1 MKKQKSYQF
10 YGFNLLGCLTALV
23 FILFLQLVPGFTQA
37 ENNPPKDILDD
48 ELLKSILDDELLKS
62 ISLFSEVLAHI
73 QQNHLDPPDTKQLM
87 YGAIRGMLRTL
98 DPYSQFLPPENY
110 ADFRTESR
118 GTYGGLGMEIGI
130 RDERLTIIA
139 PFKGTP
145 ADKAGLQ
152 SSDIIS
158 QIEGESTAKMTTTDA
173 VKHLRGEPG
182 TQVTIT
188 IVREGESKPLEVTL
202 TRDVIQFPSVESKVL
217 KEDIGY
223 IRINQF
229 RDNTAND
236 VDKAFET
243 FNQQEIVGLIL
254 DLRTNPGGLLRSAVE
269 VASDFLDPGQLIVY
283 TQGKT
288 PRKEYSAEQGK
299 QQKRYPLI
307 VLVNGGSAS
316 ASEIVAGAIKD
327 NGRGLVMGEKT
338 FGKASVQQIFSLN
351 LSGGAAIKLTVAHY
365 YSPNGV
371 DIHKVGIVPD
381 IEDPW
386 FSRSEIQMLRKL
398 QKHEK
403 IKTFIEENG
412 EDALAQLEKAQ
423 RASKEDS
430 EAALTLRKYQ
440 RLADSFTEEGIIL
453 SDVGLKLAI
462 ARETENDLDEYEY
475 DPRIIRAI
483 DHLRAFKLYQLM
495 LKTDNKE

>member
-1 MKKQKSYQF
+1 MKRQKSYQR
-10 YGFNLLGCLTALV
+10 YINVLGYLTILLC
-23 FILFLQLVPGFTQA
+23 ILFLQPTLGLTQG
-37 ENNPPKDILDD
+37 ENNTSKGVVDD
-48 ELLKSILDDELLKS
+48 KLLEN
-62 ISLFSEVLAHI
+62 ISLLSEVLAYI
-73 QQNHLDPPDTKQLM
+73 QENHLDSPDSEPLL

-98 DPYSQFLPPENY
+98 DPYSQFFSPENY

-130 RDERLTIIA
+130 RDERLTIVS

-152 SSDIIS
+152 SGDIIS
-158 QIEGESTAKMTTTDA
+158 HIESKSTTNMTTTDA
-173 VKHLRGEPG
+173 VEHLRGEPG

-188 IVREGESKPLEVTL
+188 VVREGEPRPLEVTL

-217 KEDIGY
+217 RENIGY

-229 RDNTAND
+229 RDNTASD
-236 VDKAFET
+236 VDKVFET
-243 FNQQEIVGLIL
+243 FNQQEIEGLIL
-254 DLRTNPGGLLRSAVE
+254 DLRSNPGGLLRSSVDI
-269 VASDFLDPGQLIVY
+269 ASDFLEPGQLIVY

-288 PRKEYSAEQGK
+288 PREEYKAERGK

-327 NGRGLVMGEKT
+327 HGRGLVMGEKT
-338 FGKASVQQIFSLN
+338 FGKASVQQIFT
-351 LSGGAAIKLTVAHY
+351 LSGGAAVKLTVAHY

-371 DIHKVGIVPD
+371 DIHKIGIVPD

-386 FSRSEIQMLRKL
+386 FSRSEIQMLQKLRKHKEI
-398 QKHEK
+398 QA
-403 IKTFIEENG
+403 FIESNG
-412 EDALAQLEKAQ
+412 DDILSRLDKA
-423 RASKEDS
+423 RHASKDDT
-430 EAALTLRKYQ
+430 EAASLLRKYQ
-440 RLADSFTEEGIIL
+440 GLVDSLTGEGIIL
-453 SDVGLKLAI
+453 SDIGLKLAI
-462 ARETENDLDEYEY
+462 ARETENDIDEYEY

-483 DHLRAFKLYQLM
+483 DQLRVFKIYQST
-495 LKTDNKE
+495 LKTDSSE